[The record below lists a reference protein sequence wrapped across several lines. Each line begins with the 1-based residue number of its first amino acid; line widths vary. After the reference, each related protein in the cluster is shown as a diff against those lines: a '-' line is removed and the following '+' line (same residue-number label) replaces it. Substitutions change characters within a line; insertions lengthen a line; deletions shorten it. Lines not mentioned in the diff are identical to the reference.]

1 MATVSLDSEV
11 IEQLGGEQKALLDA
25 IDSLRKH
32 GIGRFVDLP
41 QIIVVG
47 DQSSGKSSVLEAIS
61 RVRFPVQDGLCT
73 RFATELVLRT
83 DSQTRVDVRI
93 QSNIVSPKG
102 KDPYT
107 FNQSGFSKED
117 LPRIIEKAK
126 SHLLVNSA
134 TFSEDVLRV
143 EICSPDVPHLTLVD
157 LPGFYHS
164 EDENQD
170 AAGRRL
176 VEKLAEGYMKRKTSI
191 ILAIVSARNQ
201 VILQTV
207 LSRVKQFDKTQ
218 ERTLGII
225 TKPDLLTSQSQ
236 DEDRFLRLARN
247 QDKFHRLSLGW
258 HVLRN
263 RGETEDA
270 FSSEERDDREETFFE
285 SGVWSGI
292 PSNNRGVG
300 TLRVKL
306 AQILLDHIRQNLHT
320 LIQSIEKSMVDRQTR
335 LRQLGDSRS
344 TPRQL
349 RGHMDKLAGQFQLLS
364 LHAIEGN
371 YSDDFFGG
379 LYPDSITAPL
389 ALSRVKRLR
398 ALVRDLNRTFAY
410 VLATKGSRRKIVDDE
425 DSDEDSDEDI
435 PGKVLSLPPYLRA
448 LESQYRFKEP
458 EEVTR
463 NHVASEL
470 EPLSSAN
477 QGNEFPGTANDRL
490 AVKLFQDQ
498 SRPWEGIAKFHITI
512 LLRTAKLFVGTLVE
526 HLTASDSKT
535 CSAILTSIVDPF
547 FEERKSALETK
558 LQELLYHFKSGYP
571 QPLDADFRAALGKR
585 NRKRLTA
592 EVVQQLLDD
601 RPELFT
607 DEGKILL
614 RNSTSTQQ
622 PSEFG
627 VESLID
633 KCETYYELCLRTFTD
648 NMIVLAIENCLV
660 NELPT
665 ILTTSR
671 VSQMEDDELIKLA
684 AESTDIQTERTE
696 LQAEY
701 EALKQGLD
709 LCKSYKARKPP
720 AIPILGDHLAAHG
733 NDSRDTIEALFGEL
747 NVHEEEKPAG
757 TSPGTSTINATP
769 SASTGEGRL
778 PPKNQLKSVLSQDS
792 ASSTGSFSPKQLAP
806 QRGKVDY
813 SVTQG
818 FSSYSA
824 QTSPFANLGTPQK
837 GSGGGLFAT
846 PSTSAASPAFG
857 STSSVFG
864 GPSSTSSTPKNSP
877 FGSVPPTIGTGNI
890 FRDVRGPSPF
900 GRNAATS

>member
-1 MATVSLDSEV
+1 MATVSLDPEV
-11 IEQLGGEQKALLDA
+11 IEQFGGEQKALLDA

-93 QSNIVSPKG
+93 QSNTVSPKD

-117 LPRIIEKAK
+117 LPRIIEEAK

-170 AAGRRL
+170 AAGRHL

-207 LSRVKQFDKTQ
+207 LSRVKHFDKTQ

-225 TKPDLLTSQSQ
+225 TKPDLLTPQSQ

-270 FSSEERDDREETFFE
+270 LTSEDRDKREQAFFE

-320 LIQSIEKSMVDRQTR
+320 LIQNIEKSMVDRQTR

-344 TPRQL
+344 SPRQL

-379 LYPDSITAPL
+379 LYPDSVTAPL

-410 VLATKGSRRKIVDDE
+410 VLATKGSRRKILDDE
-425 DSDEDSDEDI
+425 DDDSGDDI
-435 PGKVLSLPPYLRA
+435 PEKEVSLPPYLRV
-448 LESQYRFKEP
+448 LEAQYRFKEP

-512 LLRTAKLFVGTLVE
+512 LLRIAKLFVGTLVE
-526 HLTASDSKT
+526 HITASDSKT
-535 CSAILTSIVDPF
+535 CSAILSNIVEPF
-547 FEERKSALETK
+547 FEERKSALGSK
-558 LQELLYHFKSGYP
+558 LQELLHHFKSGYP

-585 NRKRLTA
+585 NRKHLTA
-592 EVVQQLLDD
+592 ELVQQLLDD

-607 DEGKILL
+607 DEGKTLL
-614 RNSTSTQQ
+614 RKSTSSQK

-648 NMIVLAIENCLV
+648 NMIVLAIENCLI

-684 AESTDIQTERTE
+684 AESADIQVERTE

-701 EALKQGLD
+701 EALKKGLD
-709 LCKSYKARKPP
+709 LCKSYKARKPL
-720 AIPILGDHLAAHG
+720 AMPILEDQLKTPGHDSSDTAEELFRSLHL
-733 NDSRDTIEALFGEL
+733 
-747 NVHEEEKPAG
+747 HEDEESAG
-757 TSPGTSTINATP
+757 TSPKTSSNDVTPSTSTGDGHLSPN
-769 SASTGEGRL
+769 
-778 PPKNQLKSVLSQDS
+778 NQSKSVLPR
-792 ASSTGSFSPKQLAP
+792 SSTPSPGLIFPKQATP
-806 QRGKVDY
+806 QSGGSGNTV
-813 SVTQG
+813 SQG
-818 FSSYSA
+818 FDGQSSR
-824 QTSPFANLGTPQK
+824 TNLFQNIGTPQK
-837 GSGGGLFAT
+837 GSPGGLFPT
-846 PSTSAASPAFG
+846 PSASATSPAFG
-857 STSSVFG
+857 SKSLFG
-864 GPSSTSSTPKNSP
+864 GSSSTSSTPTYNA
-877 FGSVPPTIGTGNI
+877 FGAGAPTTSTGNI
-890 FRDVRGPSPF
+890 FSDTRGPLPF
-900 GRNAATS
+900 GRKPATS